1 MSDTHHTESESHP
14 FVRSVF
20 VILRHWKLIAIA
32 FLVAV
37 VVSVVLSLT
46 LSNWYTATATF
57 LPPQGSSGLLERVTG
72 GLSTTLRSFGISGIG
87 TEGEGYNYI
96 VILQSRRMGE
106 QLVRE
111 FDLME
116 VYDTDGSMEEALE
129 ELASNSDFNLEEDG
143 KMLIS
148 VTDYDPERAA
158 EMAQAYFRHLNDI
171 STELNSI
178 EARNNRKFVE
188 LQYTSTRDS
197 LRELEQQL
205 AAFQKRTKIYALQEQ
220 TEAAVSAAS
229 SLYAQLGLQKVY
241 LAMLERNLGADD
253 AEVRAQRAIVEELEN
268 QVPGMGDNEL
278 AGLVG
283 REGTDLPE
291 EGLTYLRLY
300 RDIEILSKL
309 QAFLLPMYQQ
319 AVIEE
324 QKQMHVLVPLDRAE
338 VPERKAGPKRSIIV
352 LGTSVLAVIL
362 VIAFVLIRERAVH
375 YRDAYP
381 DEWAGVRRSMRFRKD
396 AE

>member
-1 MSDTHHTESESHP
+1 MSDTHDTEHSSQP

-20 VILRHWKLIAIA
+20 VILKHWKLLAVT

-37 VVSVVLSLT
+37 AASVALSLS

-72 GLSTTLRSFGISGIG
+72 GLSSTLRSFGISSLG
-87 TEGEGYNYI
+87 TQGEGYNYLA
-96 VILQSRRMGE
+96 ILQSRRIGE
-106 QLVRE
+106 ELVRE

-116 VYDTDGSMEEALE
+116 VYGTDGSMEDALE
-129 ELASNSDFNLEEDG
+129 ELQSNSDFTAAEDG
-143 KMLIS
+143 RMVIS

-158 EMAQAYFRHLNDI
+158 EMAESYFRHLNDI

-178 EARNNRKFVE
+178 EARNNRTFVE

-205 AAFQKRTKIYALQEQ
+205 AAFQERTKIYALKEQ

-229 SLYAQLGLQKVY
+229 ELYAQLGLQKVY
-241 LAMLERNLGADD
+241 LSMLERNLGADD
-253 AEVRAQRAIVEELEN
+253 AEVRAQRAIVEEME
-268 QVPGMGDNEL
+268 QQIPGMGDNEL

-338 VPERKAGPKRSIIV
+338 VPERKAGPKRSFIV
-352 LGTSVLAVIL
+352 LGTVVLALIL
-362 VIAFVLIRERAVH
+362 AVAFVLIRERVQH
-375 YRDAYP
+375 YRAAYP
-381 DEWAGVRRSMRFRKD
+381 DEWESLRRSMSFRR
-396 AE
+396 ES